1 MKVLRGHRFMQGP
14 RVISYVMSHNLC
26 DMLYKILGS
35 LDHRVTKK
43 SLDRDI
49 FRGQPIIQH

>member
-1 MKVLRGHRFMQGP
+1 MQGP